1 MDHPSPT
8 QIPVAKMTSPPG
20 WPGTLPDPESAEFG
34 ARVSAWLLD
43 LCPPEYRRASVLR
56 RHPVLLARLTALH
69 VQGDLNAARSAYS
82 GVRRDLAGAI
92 APEAIEEA
100 LAFLSRAGAE
110 LAARV
115 REVGL
120 VEEAL
125 QGRRWRP
132 KL

>member
-1 MDHPSPT
+1 
-8 QIPVAKMTSPPG
+8 V
-20 WPGTLPDPESAEFG
+20 PDPDSPEFAG
-34 ARVSAWLLD
+34 RVVGWLLD
-43 LCPPEYRRASVLR
+43 LCPPDYRRHEVFR
-56 RHPVLLARLTALH
+56 RYPVVLARLAH
-69 VQGDLNAARSAYS
+69 RHAEADLEAARAGYAAA
-82 GVRRDLAGAI
+82 RRDFVDRVPPQAVEETLAA
-92 APEAIEEA
+92 
-100 LAFLSRAGAE
+100 LSREGAH

>member
-1 MDHPSPT
+1 
-8 QIPVAKMTSPPG
+8 MTVPPG
-20 WPGTLPDPESAEFG
+20 WPRDVPDPESPEFPD
-34 ARVSAWLLD
+34 RVVGWLFD
-43 LCPPEYRRASVLR
+43 LCPADYRAHEVLR
-56 RHPVLLARLTALH
+56 RHPVVLARLAALH
-69 VQGDLNAARSAYS
+69 AQATLAAARSAYS
-82 GVRRDLAGAI
+82 GARRDLAGRVP
-92 APEAIEEA
+92 PEAVDETLAVLAKEGA
-100 LAFLSRAGAE
+100 L

>member
-1 MDHPSPT
+1 
-8 QIPVAKMTSPPG
+8 
-20 WPGTLPDPESAEFG
+20 LPDPESSEFG

-43 LCPPEYRRASVLR
+43 LCPPEYRNASVLR

-69 VQGDLNAARSAYS
+69 VQGDLAAARSAYS
-82 GVRRDLAGAI
+82 GVRRDLAGRI
-92 APEAIEEA
+92 PPEAIEEA
-100 LAFLSRAGAE
+100 LVALSRAGAD

-115 REVGL
+115 REVEL